1 MVTVM
6 IVDDDRMVRL
16 LTKAKLGS
24 RYKVL
29 EAADGPEA
37 LDVMSHEHVDL
48 VILDIQMPG
57 MNGYELLRSM
67 RVGGDMRPVIM
78 LTAMGSMQHKK
89 EGFESGA
96 DDYMVK
102 PIDYDELVWRIDA
115 LLRRSKISAEKK
127 MVIGGLTLDEDRLE
141 ASYGGN
147 SLELT
152 KTEFALLYK
161 LLSYP
166 DVVFTKQQLMDDVWG
181 YDTETDY
188 DSIKTYISR
197 LRGKLAGCPEV
208 ELVSI
213 RGLGYKAVIH
223 ENAAAGAGGK
233 DADGGDGKEAEG
245 GRKA

>member
-16 LTKAKLGS
+16 LTKARLGTKY
-24 RYKVL
+24 RVL
-29 EAADGPEA
+29 EAADGAEA
-37 LDVMSHEHVDL
+37 LEIMSHEHVDL
-48 VILDIQMPG
+48 VILDIQMPV
-57 MNGYELLRSM
+57 MDGYEMLKSIRA
-67 RVGGDMRPVIM
+67 GGDLRPVIM
-78 LTAMGSMQHKK
+78 LTAMGTMQHKR

-102 PIDYDELVWRIDA
+102 PIDYDELIWRIDA
-115 LLRRSKISAEKK
+115 LLRRSRIATEKR
-127 MVIGGLTLDEDRLE
+127 MEIGGLVLDEDKVAALYE
-141 ASYGGN
+141 GKNLG
-147 SLELT
+147 LT
-152 KTEFALLYK
+152 RTEFDLLYK

-188 DSIKTYISR
+188 DTIKTYISR
-197 LRGKLAGCPEV
+197 LRGKLDGCTEV

-223 ENAAAGAGGK
+223 ESGAGR
-233 DADGGDGKEAEG
+233 EG
-245 GRKA
+245 GKA